1 MTEEKIEQTQE
12 QAVEQTQA
20 EAASPVVETNAVV
33 NPLEHSLELKVAAAD
48 VEKLAEQHLKRYAKN
63 ARMPGFRRGHVP
75 MNRVRMMYGAEAF
88 NEAVNELVGRAW
100 VEAARESKQQIVGA
114 PSIDAVPTEDKEFM
128 TFKAKFEVM
137 PEIQKVDFTT
147 LSLKRYGCKVD
158 EAAVEK
164 TIEVMRKQRVTF
176 NVEEGRAAQD
186 EDRVTLNFKGM
197 KEGVAFEGGT
207 AEDYAF
213 VLGQGRMLPEFED
226 AVRGMKAGEKKT
238 FPLTFPEDYG
248 HKDLNGASVEFDVEV
263 LKVEAPTYPELND
276 EFAESLGIEGVEKMR
291 EEVKLNLEREVA
303 ARIENKNK
311 AEIFELLNNTLTYAV
326 PQVLVED
333 QARSVANAYV
343 QQFVARGAKAD
354 AFKDLP
360 IDVFKPEAEK
370 QVRLGL
376 FVDNLIA
383 EEKLA
388 PTNEQMQKMAET
400 LAAAYEE
407 PAEVVKHILNDQA
420 SRANLVARI
429 REENVAEFILGKAQT
444 EDVEVEFD
452 KVMSGQF

>member
-20 EAASPVVETNAVV
+20 EAASPVVETNAAV

-248 HKDLNGASVEFDVEV
+248 HKDLHGASVEFDVEV

>member
-20 EAASPVVETNAVV
+20 EAASPVVETNAAV

-88 NEAVNELVGRAW
+88 NDAVNELVGRAW

>member
-1 MTEEKIEQTQE
+1 MTED
-12 QAVEQTQA
+12 
-20 EAASPVVETNAVV
+20 SPVVETNAAV

>member
-1 MTEEKIEQTQE
+1 
-12 QAVEQTQA
+12 
-20 EAASPVVETNAVV
+20 
-33 NPLEHSLELKVAAAD
+33 
-48 VEKLAEQHLKRYAKN
+48 
-63 ARMPGFRRGHVP
+63 
-75 MNRVRMMYGAEAF
+75 
-88 NEAVNELVGRAW
+88 
-100 VEAARESKQQIVGA
+100 
-114 PSIDAVPTEDKEFM
+114 
-128 TFKAKFEVM
+128 
-137 PEIQKVDFTT
+137 
-147 LSLKRYGCKVD
+147 
-158 EAAVEK
+158 
-164 TIEVMRKQRVTF
+164 
-176 NVEEGRAAQD
+176 
-186 EDRVTLNFKGM
+186 
-197 KEGVAFEGGT
+197 
-207 AEDYAF
+207 
-213 VLGQGRMLPEFED
+213 
-226 AVRGMKAGEKKT
+226 
-238 FPLTFPEDYG
+238 
-248 HKDLNGASVEFDVEV
+248 
-263 LKVEAPTYPELND
+263 
-276 EFAESLGIEGVEKMR
+276 MR

>member
-20 EAASPVVETNAVV
+20 EAASPVVETNAAV

-100 VEAARESKQQIVGA
+100 VEAARASKQQIVGA

-291 EEVKLNLEREVA
+291 EEVKLNLEPEVA

>member
-20 EAASPVVETNAVV
+20 EAASPVVETNAAV
-33 NPLEHSLELKVAAAD
+33 NPLEHSLELKVAATD

>member
-20 EAASPVVETNAVV
+20 EAASPVVETNAAV

-48 VEKLAEQHLKRYAKN
+48 VEKLAEQHLKRYAK
-63 ARMPGFRRGHVP
+63 
-75 MNRVRMMYGAEAF
+75 NRVRMMYGAEAF

-213 VLGQGRMLPEFED
+213 VLCQGRMLPEFED

>member
-20 EAASPVVETNAVV
+20 EAASPVVETNAAV

-147 LSLKRYGCKVD
+147 LSLKRYGFKVD

-291 EEVKLNLEREVA
+291 EEAKLNLEREVA

-311 AEIFELLNNTLTYAV
+311 AEIFELLNNSLTYAV

>member
-20 EAASPVVETNAVV
+20 EAASPVVETNAAV

-343 QQFVARGAKAD
+343 QQFVARGAKVD

>member
-12 QAVEQTQA
+12 QAAEQT
-20 EAASPVVETNAVV
+20 EATAPVVDTNAAV
-33 NPLEHSLELKVAAAD
+33 NPLERTIQLKVAQAD
-48 VEKLAEQHLKRYAKN
+48 VEKLAEERLKRYAKT

-88 NEAVNELVGRAW
+88 NEAVNELVGRGWTA
-100 VEAARESKQQIVGA
+100 AARESKLHIVSA
-114 PSIDAVPTEDKEFM
+114 PEITPVQSDDKEFM
-128 TFKAKFEVM
+128 TFSAKFEVF
-137 PEIQKVDFTT
+137 PEIPTVDFTKFN
-147 LSLKRYGCKVD
+147 LKRYGCKVD
-158 EAAVEK
+158 DAAVEK

-186 EDRVTLNFKGM
+186 EDRVTLNFKGT
-197 KEGVAFEGGT
+197 KDGVAFEGGT
-207 AEDYAF
+207 AENYTF

-248 HKDLNGASVEFDVEV
+248 HKDLNGASVEFEIEV

-311 AEIFELLNNTLTYAV
+311 SEIFKLLNDTLAYAV
-326 PQVLVED
+326 PQALVED
-333 QARSVANAYV
+333 QARAVANAYV

-354 AFKDLP
+354 AFKNIPLDM
-360 IDVFKPEAEK
+360 FKPEAEK

-376 FVDNLIA
+376 FVEQLIND
-383 EEKLA
+383 EKLA
-388 PTNEQMQKMAET
+388 PTNEQLQKAAET
-400 LAAAYEE
+400 LAAAYEQ
-407 PAEVVKHILNDQA
+407 PAEVTSHLLNDQA

>member
-20 EAASPVVETNAVV
+20 EAASPVVETNAAV

-248 HKDLNGASVEFDVEV
+248 HKDLNGASVEFNVEV

>member
-20 EAASPVVETNAVV
+20 EAASPVVETNAAV

-207 AEDYAF
+207 AEGYAF

>member
-20 EAASPVVETNAVV
+20 EAASPVVETNAAV
-33 NPLEHSLELKVAAAD
+33 NPLEHSLELRVAAAD

>member
-20 EAASPVVETNAVV
+20 EAASPVVETNAAV

-238 FPLTFPEDYG
+238 FPLTFPEDY
-248 HKDLNGASVEFDVEV
+248 NGASVEFDVEV

>member
-20 EAASPVVETNAVV
+20 EAASPVVETNAAV

-333 QARSVANAYV
+333 QARTVANAYV

>member
-20 EAASPVVETNAVV
+20 EAASPVVETNAAV

-158 EAAVEK
+158 EVAVEK

-343 QQFVARGAKAD
+343 QQFVARGAKGD

>member
-20 EAASPVVETNAVV
+20 EAASPVVETNAAV

-213 VLGQGRMLPEFED
+213 VLGQGRMLPEFEE

>member
-20 EAASPVVETNAVV
+20 EAASPVVETNAAV
-33 NPLEHSLELKVAAAD
+33 NPLEHSLELKVAAVD

>member
-20 EAASPVVETNAVV
+20 EAASPVVETNAAV

-238 FPLTFPEDYG
+238 FQLTFPEDYG

>member
-20 EAASPVVETNAVV
+20 EAASPVVETNAAV

-164 TIEVMRKQRVTF
+164 TIEVMRRQRA
-176 NVEEGRAAQD
+176 EYQAR
-186 EDRVTLNFKGM
+186 EDRPAQAGDRVKVNFTGK
-197 KEGVAFEGGT
+197 KDGVEFEGGS
-207 AEDYAF
+207 AKDF
-213 VLGQGRMLPEFED
+213 VFELGQGRMLPEFEE
-226 AVRGMKAGEKKT
+226 AVTGMKAGEKKT
-238 FPLTFPEDYG
+238 FPLTFPADY
-248 HKDLNGASVEFDVEV
+248 HAENLKGATVEFEVEAVEV
-263 LKVEAPTYPELND
+263 AEAVLPEVDD
-276 EFAESLGIEGVEKMR
+276 EFAKRLGVEAGVEAMR
-291 EEVKLNLEREVA
+291 ADIRKNLEIEVKARLENANKGRVMQAVYDRLTFPAPQAFVKSEEQALAQQAIRDFA
-303 ARIENKNK
+303 ARGLDTSKMNIDKLPAGLFTEQAQRRVRLSLFMQALIGQNSAG
-311 AEIFELLNNTLTYAV
+311 AETTLDKPRVRQCEGRCSIQWSPRRPEQCPASVHGPIAV
-326 PQVLVED
+326 PPLSEAPEPD
-333 QARSVANAYV
+333 ESFPAPLRPP
-343 QQFVARGAKAD
+343 G
-354 AFKDLP
+354 LP
-360 IDVFKPEAEK
+360 
-370 QVRLGL
+370 QLL
-376 FVDNLIA
+376 S
-383 EEKLA
+383 
-388 PTNEQMQKMAET
+388 
-400 LAAAYEE
+400 
-407 PAEVVKHILNDQA
+407 H
-420 SRANLVARI
+420 S
-429 REENVAEFILGKAQT
+429 
-444 EDVEVEFD
+444 
-452 KVMSGQF
+452 

>member
-20 EAASPVVETNAVV
+20 EAASPVVETNAAV

-88 NEAVNELVGRAW
+88 NEAVNERGGRAW

>member
-20 EAASPVVETNAVV
+20 EAASPVVETNAAV

-48 VEKLAEQHLKRYAKN
+48 GEKLAEQHLKRYAKN

>member
-20 EAASPVVETNAVV
+20 EAASPVVETNAAV

-370 QVRLGL
+370 QVRLAL

>member
-20 EAASPVVETNAVV
+20 EAASPVVETNAAV

>member
-12 QAVEQTQA
+12 QAVEQT
-20 EAASPVVETNAVV
+20 EATTPVVDTNAAV
-33 NPLEHSLELKVAAAD
+33 NPLEHTIQLKVAQAE
-48 VEKLAEQHLKRYAKN
+48 VEKLAEERLKRRAKT
-63 ARMPGFRRGHVP
+63 ARMPGFRPGHVP
-75 MNRVRMMYGAEAF
+75 MNRVRAMYGAEAF
-88 NEAVNELVGRAW
+88 NDALNELVGRCW

>member
-20 EAASPVVETNAVV
+20 EAASPVVETNAAV

-186 EDRVTLNFKGM
+186 GDRAKLKCKG
-197 KEGVAFEGGT
+197 KEEGVAFEGGT

>member
-20 EAASPVVETNAVV
+20 EAASPVVETNAAV

-311 AEIFELLNNTLTYAV
+311 AEIFELLNNSLTYAV